1 MLVPGRIFR
10 AWHLTPS
17 FDPHILLQMR
27 ALVLAVLVAAS
38 AAYGPPSNNNPFTR
52 NNCGSGGCGQVAS
65 SSGGGGG
72 GGGGGGC
79 SSGCSGGQRFTKQ
92 TFSCGGSGCGGC
104 SGSGCVQPPLSVSG
118 QYWWEGDNSPFNVPP
133 GHHVTNVDSQCGGSG
148 CTASITTCGGAG
160 CPPAQPQNPQPQRP
174 QPQRPQPQR
183 PQPQNPTF
191 NPVPPATQP
200 QPFRPNRPANDNNL
214 VMPPMGICP
223 ATFVCVHWQLCRDGF
238 VITDGTGAIN
248 KQIKEIPAQVSS
260 RYRSCGANMVCCGV
274 PSYNPPPVQNPPS
287 APFPLPLPA
296 GPAPQAPPSVQLPPA
311 PIPTKRPLPRP
322 TARPSARPPASRPS
336 SGGYASP
343 TVPQNPLLP
352 PQNPS
357 RPQRPT
363 GNANQNGF
371 NSQPTIVNQAGP
383 VPPAQGGNAR
393 PNPQPAR
400 PRPQPNVPISNPIGL
415 VSPPGPQPMGMMGG
429 MMGGMMM
436 PMRGGTCSAGTYCVA
451 PNQCN
456 PYTGFIITD
465 PTQLMAVWPDAP
477 TVPLLPCFV
486 PGAGQIQDGV
496 CCQQAHPQAG
506 GLD

>member
-1 MLVPGRIFR
+1 
-10 AWHLTPS
+10 
-17 FDPHILLQMR
+17 MR

-38 AAYGPPSNNNPFTR
+38 AAYGPPSNNNNPFTR

-65 SSGGGGG
+65 S
-72 GGGGGGC
+72 GC
-79 SSGCSGGQRFTKQ
+79 SSGCSGGQRITKQ

-104 SGSGCVQPPLSVSG
+104 AGSGCVQPPLSVSG
-118 QYWWEGDNSPFNVPP
+118 QYWWEGDNSPFKVPP
-133 GHHVTNVDSQCGGSG
+133 GHHVTNVDSSCGGTG
-148 CTASITTCGGAG
+148 CTTSITTCGGAA
-160 CPPAQPQNPQPQRP
+160 CPPAQPQRP
-174 QPQRPQPQR
+174 QPQRPQP
-183 PQPQNPTF
+183 PQPQRPSL
-191 NPVPPATQP
+191 NPVPPAP
-200 QPFRPNRPANDNNL
+200 QPARPPVSDNNL

-223 ATFVCVHWQLCRDGF
+223 ARFVCVHWQLCRDGF

-260 RYRSCGANMVCCGV
+260 RYRSCGTNMVCCGV
-274 PSYNPPPVQNPPS
+274 PSFGAPPVQSPPG
-287 APFPLPLPA
+287 APLPLPA
-296 GPAPQAPPSVQLPPA
+296 RPAPQAPPSFQQPPA
-311 PIPTKRPLPRP
+311 PLPTQRPLPRP
-322 TARPSARPPASRPS
+322 TARPQPRPPTSRPS

-343 TVPQNPLLP
+343 AVPQNPLRP
-352 PQNPS
+352 APQPPS
-357 RPQRPT
+357 RPPRPAP
-363 GNANQNGF
+363 NANNGF

-383 VPPAQGGNAR
+383 VPPAQTGYPR
-393 PNPQPAR
+393 PRPQPSR

-415 VSPPGPQPMGMMGG
+415 VSPPSPQPMGMMGG
-429 MMGGMMM
+429 MMGGMM
-436 PMRGGTCSAGTYCVA
+436 PMVGGTCSAGTYCVA

-496 CCQQAHPQAG
+496 CCQQTHPQAG